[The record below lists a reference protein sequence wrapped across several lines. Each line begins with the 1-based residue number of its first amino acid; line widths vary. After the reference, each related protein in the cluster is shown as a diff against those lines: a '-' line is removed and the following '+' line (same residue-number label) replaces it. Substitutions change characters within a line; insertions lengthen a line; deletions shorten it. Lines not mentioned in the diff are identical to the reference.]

1 MDRVRLEVRENAT
14 EFIARIKAESPFRI
28 AGTAVVMGRM
38 TQGVPLPLTL
48 NLKFNHVLHER
59 MLLVAIQITETPRVA
74 NENRAVVSP
83 ITDHVTRV
91 ELRFGFMEK
100 VNVPQGLACAVE
112 RGQIPP
118 CELHQVT
125 YYTGHET
132 VIPLGL
138 RHDMAR
144 WRESVFALM
153 HRNAQR
159 PGAYFQIPT
168 AQLMEIGVEF
178 EI

>member
-1 MDRVRLEVRENAT
+1 
-14 EFIARIKAESPFRI
+14 
-28 AGTAVVMGRM
+28 
-38 TQGVPLPLTL
+38 L
-48 NLKFNHVLHER
+48 NLKLNHVLHER
-59 MLLVAIQITETPRVA
+59 MLLVAVHITETPRVDD
-74 NENRAVVSP
+74 EERAVVSP
-83 ITDHVTRV
+83 ISDHVIRV

-100 VNVPQGLACAVE
+100 VDVPQGLACAVE
-112 RGQIPP
+112 RGQILP
-118 CELHQVT
+118 CELQQVT

-153 HRNAQR
+153 HRNAQS
-159 PGAYFQIPT
+159 PGAYFHIPT